1 MPEGT
6 VVVNLPFPVST
17 NALFSN
23 GRSGGQRSPR
33 DAEWHQ
39 EAGYALM
46 VQRPKRTKGPVILS
60 CLVQEGRDGR
70 KRDITNLIK
79 GPEDL
84 LVEHG
89 IIEAD
94 DHTIVREVKLKWSKE
109 VEGIQIRIMPAG
121 EVA

>member
-1 MPEGT
+1 MT
-6 VVVNLPFPVST
+6 TVNLPFPVST

-23 GRSGGQRSPR
+23 GRSGRHRSQRYA
-33 DAEWHQ
+33 DWHQ

-46 VQRPKRTKGPVILS
+46 VQRPQRVKGPVVLS
-60 CLVQEGRDGR
+60 CLVQEGRDAR

-79 GPEDL
+79 APEDL

-94 DHTIVREVKLKWSKE
+94 DSSIVREVKMKWSKD
-109 VEGIQIRIMPAG
+109 VQGIQITITSVEA
-121 EVA
+121 